1 MCVCARVV
9 MVVGESMQVL
19 GFCPEEKV
27 DKMDTSNI
35 PYQSSLPLSVTPS
48 IHFIIIIIIIIAR
61 R

>member
-1 MCVCARVV
+1 
-9 MVVGESMQVL
+9 MQVL
-19 GFCPEEKV
+19 GFCPDEKV

-35 PYQSSLPLSVTPS
+35 PYQSSLPLLVTPS